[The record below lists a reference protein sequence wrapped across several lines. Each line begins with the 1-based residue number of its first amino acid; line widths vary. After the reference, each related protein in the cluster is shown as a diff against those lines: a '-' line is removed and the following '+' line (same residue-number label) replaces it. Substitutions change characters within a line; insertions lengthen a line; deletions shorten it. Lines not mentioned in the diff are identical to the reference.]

1 MKPSLLIALLLS
13 LPLVPIKAQ
22 DLVTYY
28 AGKRIVLQ
36 PDNAQVS
43 VKLANTTASV
53 AKSNLGETQVT
64 RPGGWARILR
74 QSDTTAPKTNTLARS
89 KVAEQLSDANVA
101 FASPVFVTAK
111 GEEMAATQSFILK
124 LKAGQNLETFL
135 RTLNNPAI
143 VSKRQLSKDG
153 TFLVTTNHRDGTKV
167 LDLAASLAV
176 NPAVQAAQV
185 DFRKTGTTNFIP
197 SDPGFSRNASWGL
210 RNPSTSG
217 GGVGFD
223 MKADTA
229 WDVTTGS
236 ASILVAVFDGGV
248 QQNHPEI
255 NQIPGRDFTDEPV
268 TNGGTRTDRDGQWHG
283 TAVAGCISGRMN
295 NGIAACGIAPNV
307 RVVSVRFSIP
317 VPRDD
322 GSIGIDYQDSWLIE
336 GLEWAESIG
345 ARVSVHSYSAF
356 PSGSVDEV
364 FASTRSNGMIHFAAT
379 GNSAEDIPFYD
390 AIAFIGWPASS
401 PSVLGVGAAEIN
413 GTRASFSQWKNDDN
427 RTAQSVDF
435 LAPGKSVASVMNTD
449 VTTSEVSVSGTSFAA
464 PYAAG
469 VAALVLSQRPE
480 LTPAQVESKMIA
492 GCRDMST
499 SGYDKKTGF
508 GLVNAFGSLS
518 DDHGNTRTTATNVA
532 ANSSTKGFFSS
543 GTDDDFFKFTLS
555 DYSEMK
561 IWTTGD
567 TVSRITLLN
576 SAGTQITSA
585 AGNPALGGS
594 AGEFTGWTPE
604 NPRMVSHLAPGTYF
618 IKMRREVGSR
628 VAYTL
633 RLARSNEA
641 PEIEVSGNNV
651 VIASGDTT
659 PSSTDGTSLGNSSST
674 FTIKNTG
681 RGVLRISNRFDING
695 FRRPV
700 IIEPGIGDIGPGP
713 VINPDDFV
721 DHFPVTVAPAAEVLP
736 GQSTTFTV
744 KYSANDFLPR
754 TCTLTI
760 KSNDSDEGEYKFTV
774 SGKKNPQFNIP

>member
-1 MKPSLLIALLLS
+1 MKPSFLIALLLS
-13 LPLVPIKAQ
+13 LPVIPVKAQ

-36 PDNAQVS
+36 PDNSQVS
-43 VKLANTTASV
+43 VKLAIPGTTV
-53 AKSNLGETQVT
+53 AKTALGESQFT
-64 RPGGWARILR
+64 RPSGWARIVKLA
-74 QSDTTAPKTNTLARS
+74 DKTAPKTGTLARS
-89 KVAEQLSDANVA
+89 KMAEQLSDAKVA
-101 FASPVFVTAK
+101 FASPVFVIGD

-153 TFLVTTNHRDGTKV
+153 TYLITTNHRDGTKV

-176 NPAVQAAQV
+176 HPSVQVAQA
-185 DFRKTGTTNFIP
+185 DFRKTGTADFIP
-197 SDPGFSRNASWGL
+197 TDPGFGGNGSWGL

-236 ASILVAVFDGGV
+236 SSVVVAVFDGGV
-248 QQNHPEI
+248 QQDHPEI

-268 TNGGTRTDRDGQWHG
+268 TNGGTRSDREGQWHG

-295 NGIAACGIAPNV
+295 NGLAACGIAPGV

-317 VPRDD
+317 FQRDD
-322 GSIGIDYQDSWLIE
+322 GKIGFDTQDSWLVE

-345 ARVSVHSYSAF
+345 ARITVHSYHMS
-356 PSGSVDEV
+356 PSGSVDDM
-364 FASTRSNGMIHFAAT
+364 FATTRSHGMIHFAAT
-379 GNSAEDIPFYD
+379 GNGAEDMPD
-390 AIAFIGWPASS
+390 SIASIGWPASS
-401 PSVLGVGAAEIN
+401 PSVLGVGAATID
-413 GTRASFSQWKNDDN
+413 GTRASFSQWKNDNN

-435 LAPGKSVASVMNTD
+435 LAPGKSVSSVINTD
-449 VTTSEVSVSGTSFAA
+449 VSTGEVSVSGTSFAT

-469 VAALVLSQRPE
+469 VAALIISQRPD
-480 LTPAQVESKMIA
+480 LTPSQVESKMIA
-492 GCRDMST
+492 ACRDMST

-532 ANSSTKGFFSS
+532 ANSITQGFFSS

-576 SAGTQITSA
+576 SAGSQITTTS
-585 AGNPALGGS
+585 GNSEFGGL
-594 AGEFTGWTPE
+594 AGEFIGWTPE
-604 NPRMVSHLAPGTYF
+604 NPRLVSHLAPGTYF
-618 IKMRREVGSR
+618 IKMRRETGSR

-641 PEIEVSGNNV
+641 PEIEVRGNNV

-659 PSSTDGTSLGNSSST
+659 PSTTDGTNLGSGSRT

-681 RGVLRISNRFDING
+681 RGVLRISNRFEING
-695 FRRPV
+695 FRRPMV
-700 IIEPGIGDIGPGP
+700 LDPNIGDIGPGP

-736 GQSTTFTV
+736 GQSTTFSV
-744 KYSANDFLPR
+744 KYVAGDFLPR

-760 KSNDSDEGEYKFTV
+760 KSNDSDEGEHKFIV
-774 SGKKNPQFNIP
+774 SGRKTFQPSL